1 MQSRILSCA
10 LGVVVCALL
19 SNEAEA
25 HGGQYRGPEDVVP
38 PGGGGSGGRTGRP
51 SGPTGAPRTGGPRG
65 PSAPIPSGPGT
76 GGSTGPSGPR
86 GGSPAGRTGGGIRLD
101 ADLTGWSYWWEFNKH
116 DFIGLRDAVH
126 RSNTSTGYEGFWK
139 GRGTMSSN
147 SNLLEPTRDQIQND
161 ILPSLKKAIDS
172 TEQRDIVSSCLIGM
186 AKIGQNHP
194 EFALADVF
202 QPRLSR
208 DNQEIRETAALV
220 YGIAAIKQGDAI
232 ETLSDL
238 ALDNERG
245 RKLRGGELG
254 VRTRS
259 FALYG
264 LGLYASEHNDDKV
277 KQQALTTLRKVL
289 EDDRLRDRNLKVAA
303 ITGIGLLALDP
314 RDTEQAAML
323 DDALDALLRY
333 YERPLGA
340 GQQLIQ
346 SHCPTAI
353 TRLLD
358 PGSARA
364 DEFRQRFAEEL
375 DGKNRKRR
383 SHDLARS
390 CVLALGQLCEP
401 RDDKRSRHAGY
412 SELLEKTFAN
422 HKDAQ
427 TRNFSLLALGQIG
440 GTKNRDFLLRM
451 LRKGNNL
458 EQPWAAIALGVQ
470 AHERYRAAEAQQL
483 AADIDETVG
492 DALLEE
498 LEKAKQPEFVGAL
511 GVALGLTR
519 HRDAAPAM
527 VRIMKRDLQ
536 KEVQAGYLCLGV
548 ALMRDDGSVEDIQ
561 EAMSV
566 SERRSNLFVQAA
578 IALGLLGDK
587 SAAEELHKKLDEE
600 DSNLATLAAI
610 AEALGQIGDRRSV
623 APLKRALFDE
633 GRGDLQR
640 AFAAVALGAVA
651 DRAKLPWHSKI
662 STNINYRAAVET
674 LTNQV
679 SGVLDLL

>member
-10 LGVVVCALL
+10 FGVAVCALL
-19 SNEAEA
+19 SNDVQA
-25 HGGQYRGPEDVVP
+25 HGGQYRGPEDIVP
-38 PGGGGSGGRTGRP
+38 PGGNPSGRSGRP
-51 SGPTGAPRTGGPRG
+51 SSGSGRPTTGGPRG
-65 PSAPIPSGPGT
+65 PSAPIPGPGT
-76 GGSTGPSGPR
+76 GGT
-86 GGSPAGRTGGGIRLD
+86 SPKTPTGGTPGVGTGTGVGIQLA
-101 ADLTGWSYWWEFNKH
+101 ADFTGWTYWWEFNKH
-116 DFIGLRDAVH
+116 DYIGLRDAVH
-126 RSNTSTGYEGFWK
+126 RSQSSTGYEGFWK

-186 AKIGQNHP
+186 AKIGQDHP
-194 EFALADVF
+194 EFSLGDVF
-202 QPRLSR
+202 RPRLAR

-220 YGIAAIKQGDAI
+220 YGIAAIKKGDALQ
-232 ETLSDL
+232 TLCDL

-245 RKLRGGELG
+245 RSLRGGELS
-254 VRTRS
+254 VRTRA

-264 LGLYASEHNDDKV
+264 LGLYANEHNDDKV
-277 KQQALTTLRKVL
+277 KKLALETMRKVL
-289 EDDRLRDRNLKVAA
+289 ADDDLRDRNLKVAA
-303 ITGIGLLALDP
+303 IHGIGLLALDAN
-314 RDTEQAAML
+314 DEQQAVML

-333 YERPLGA
+333 YERTLGA
-340 GQQLIQ
+340 GDQLIQ

-353 TRLLD
+353 TKLLD
-358 PGSARA
+358 PRSARA

-401 RDDKRSRHAGY
+401 REDNRSRHAGY
-412 SELLEKTFAN
+412 SELLEKTFAK

-427 TRNFSLLALGQIG
+427 TRNFALLALGQIG
-440 GTKNRDFLLRM
+440 GIENRGFLLRI

-458 EQPWAAIALGVQ
+458 EQPWAAISLGVQ
-470 AHERYRAAEAQQL
+470 AHERYRSAEAQQIQV
-483 AADIDETVG
+483 DVDETVG

-498 LEKAKQPEFVGAL
+498 LEKAKQPELVGAL
-511 GVALGLTR
+511 GIALGLTR
-519 HRDAAPAM
+519 YRDAAPAM
-527 VRIMKRDLQ
+527 ARIMKKDLQ
-536 KEVQAGYLCLGV
+536 KQVQAGYLCLGI
-548 ALMRDDGSVEDIQ
+548 ALMRDDRSVEDIQ
-561 EAMSV
+561 QAMSV

-587 SAAEELHKKLDEE
+587 SAAEVLHEKLDEE

-662 STNINYRAAVET
+662 STNINYRASVET